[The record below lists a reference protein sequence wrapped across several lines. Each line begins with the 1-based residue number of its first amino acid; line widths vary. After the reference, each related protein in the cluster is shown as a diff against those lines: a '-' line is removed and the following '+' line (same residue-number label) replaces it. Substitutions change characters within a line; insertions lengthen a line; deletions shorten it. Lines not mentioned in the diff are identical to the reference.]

1 MRASVIATCLAA
13 TLANV
18 ASGAAISKH
27 ELRDASNDHES
38 AKEPAKKLIAEIQ
51 QKLIDELSSRG
62 PDAACNLDKVVYRRE
77 YGDLTREERLDYVRA
92 MQCMMDAPAKT
103 PASVS
108 PGAKNRFDDFVVTH
122 IQQTFTA
129 HYSGNFQAWHRWF
142 MHSWEKALRDECGY
156 KGYQPYWDWSKY
168 AEAPQDSPIF
178 SGDDDSMGGNGEYLP
193 DFPNSVIV
201 LPEGV
206 TGDDIV
212 LPRGLGGG
220 LVTKGPFANMTVN
233 LGPFGAL
240 HDTPPNPQADGLGYN
255 PRPLKRD
262 VGPAM
267 NMRYANASTV
277 WNLLQKPN
285 LKEYRLLLEG
295 PFNTGEIGPHGGG
308 HYTINGDPGGDFWTA
323 PAEPVFY
330 LHHGMMDRMWS
341 LWQAIDPETR
351 HVDLDAGAYGHR
363 TWNNEPPSP
372 LTTLDDTID
381 MGYVGAGSV
390 IRDQM
395 STIDGPH
402 CYLYK

>member
-1 MRASVIATCLAA
+1 MRASVITTYLAA

-27 ELRDASNDHES
+27 DLLDASNDHES
-38 AKEPAKKLIAEIQ
+38 AKEPVKKLIAEIQ
-51 QKLIDELSSRG
+51 QGLIDELSKRG

-178 SGDDDSMGGNGEYLP
+178 NGEDDSMGGNGEYLP

-206 TGDDIV
+206 TGDDIE
-212 LPRGLGGG
+212 LP
-220 LVTKGPFANMTVN
+220 
-233 LGPFGAL
+233 GAS
-240 HDTPPNPQADGLGYN
+240 A
-255 PRPLKRD
+255 
-262 VGPAM
+262 A
-267 NMRYANASTV
+267 A
-277 WNLLQKPN
+277 
-285 LKEYRLLLEG
+285 
-295 PFNTGEIGPHGGG
+295 
-308 HYTINGDPGGDFWTA
+308 
-323 PAEPVFY
+323 
-330 LHHGMMDRMWS
+330 
-341 LWQAIDPETR
+341 
-351 HVDLDAGAYGHR
+351 
-363 TWNNEPPSP
+363 
-372 LTTLDDTID
+372 
-381 MGYVGAGSV
+381 
-390 IRDQM
+390 
-395 STIDGPH
+395 
-402 CYLYK
+402 